1 MVAVPAALA
10 PVVYGLL
17 NIASATGIVFANKA
31 VFSVFGFHFT
41 YALTLIHTLTTW
53 VGMQGFLRL
62 KMFEP
67 KQVQRRQLLPLAAAY
82 VAYIVL
88 CNLNLNINPVG
99 FYQITKIAVAPA
111 VLAIDYLYYGKKASP
126 RVTASVLVVCL
137 GVGMATITDP
147 QISSNMAGLAA
158 GFGSVG
164 ATALYQIWAG
174 SKQKELG
181 LGSMQLLH
189 QYVPLAAMLLGI
201 LVPLCEP
208 MGWSS
213 RAAGTILGYTFT
225 PGSVVAIAI
234 SSVLGLLVNLS
245 TFLVIG
251 ATSSLTYNVVGHI
264 KTVLILSGGVLFFG
278 DTMPPKKMA
287 GIAAAM
293 TGIVWYSQ
301 IKLAEARQSAAAK
314 LLPQAVSLNDIGTAA
329 QQVAAAELQKASL
342 LKGSGSAAQPE
353 QGKLSIGPKSP
364 RQRRT
369 GALPVLLGDR

>member
-1 MVAVPAALA
+1 MAIPAALA
-10 PVVYGLL
+10 PLVYGLG
-17 NIASATGIVFANKA
+17 NVITATGIVFANKA
-31 VFSVFGFHFT
+31 VFSIYNFHYT
-41 YALTLIHTLTTW
+41 YCLTLIHTLTTM

-67 KQVQRRQLLPLAAAY
+67 KVVPRLKLLPLAAAY
-82 VAYIVL
+82 VGYIVL

-111 VLAIDYLYYGKKASP
+111 VLAIDFLVYGRKASR

-147 QISSNMAGLAA
+147 QLSSNMAGLAA

-174 SKQKELG
+174 SRQKELAM
-181 LGSMQLLH
+181 GSMQLLH
-189 QYVPLAAMLLGI
+189 QYVPLAAGLLAI
-201 LVPLCEP
+201 LVPIFEP
-208 MGWSS
+208 VGWLD
-213 RAAGTILGYTFT
+213 RGKDTILGYEFSA
-225 PGSVVAIAI
+225 GSVAAIAV

-251 ATSSLTYNVVGHI
+251 ATSSLTYNVVGHV

-293 TGIVWYSQ
+293 GGIIWYSQ
-301 IKLAEARQSAAAK
+301 IKLSEVRQAASAK
-314 LLPQAVSLNDIGTAA
+314 LNLPQAVSMDDAAPFKSGPKMVGYVVKRESSNGNIKQHAGTA
-329 QQVAAAELQKASL
+329 
-342 LKGSGSAAQPE
+342 
-353 QGKLSIGPKSP
+353 
-364 RQRRT
+364 
-369 GALPVLLGDR
+369 